1 MLLET
6 SQDVNEDNTFSGRF
20 VWGSL
25 KNDKNDIDISAQLQ
39 EEANFNEIVPG
50 TNANNWQQLSFSFRN
65 SQTI

>member
-20 VWGSL
+20 VWGGL

-50 TNANNWQQLSFSFRN
+50 TNTNNWQQLSFSFRN
-65 SQTI
+65 SQTN